1 MSRVTV
7 SLLAAVVAVVS
18 TYAMADEISAE
29 SLRSRETTHGLILAW
44 DAQREERATQLLAV
58 LKDDSAS
65 VDAHIAALR
74 LLGHLGAESAVPWL
88 VKHIDKVEDTRV
100 MIRPVHRDALYP
112 AVATLVWIGKESS
125 RRALEALREED
136 DPLRRRLLLNVVER
150 VEGPVVTLLML
161 ELEIYKA
168 QEAKSGK
175 VADRMEAALE
185 RLAPAWADERARHS
199 YPAVHPDRLPR
210 EEDF

>member
-7 SLLAAVVAVVS
+7 PLSAALFAIVGM
-18 TYAMADEISAE
+18 YAMADEISAE
-29 SLRSRETTHGLILAW
+29 SLRSREAAIRLLRAW
-44 DAQREERATQLLAV
+44 RTQREERVTQLLAV
-58 LKDDSAS
+58 LKDDNAS
-65 VDAHIAALR
+65 VDAHIAALE
-74 LLGHLGAESAVPWL
+74 LLGELGAESAVPWL

-100 MIRPVHRDALYP
+100 MIRPIHRDAQYP
-112 AVATLVWIGKESS
+112 AVGTLVWIGKESS

-199 YPAVHPDRLPR
+199 YPAVHPDCLPR